1 MSSTNHKVVITGM
14 GMLTPLGPDTAGTWQ
29 GLISGKSGI
38 ARITQFDTSDY
49 AVKIAGE
56 VKKFD
61 PTAYMTLKEAKRM
74 DRFAQMAVAAAKQA
88 LEQSGL
94 EINASNAESIGA
106 IIGSGIGGINT
117 LFEQAKVLIEKGP
130 DRLSPF
136 TVPMMIADMAAGQI
150 SIMLGLKG
158 PNFCTTS
165 ACSSSADAI
174 GTAFEMVH
182 RGDVPVMFTGGS
194 ESSVNPISVAG
205 FSALKALSTNNDNPK
220 TASRPFDAARDG
232 FIISEGAAVLVIE
245 DLEHALAR
253 KADIIGE
260 ILSYGA
266 SADAYHMTQP
276 TETGEGGVRSMKRA
290 IERGGIKPEDIGYI
304 NAHGTSTQLNDKMET
319 CAIKTIFGELA
330 YKIPVSSTK
339 SMTGHLVGAAGALEA
354 AVCALVIQN
363 GIIPPTIN
371 LENSDPLCDLDYVP
385 NKARKADVNIA
396 LSNSFGF
403 GGHNSTLILKRY
415 SEAED

>member
-1 MSSTNHKVVITGM
+1 MSSTNHRVVITGM
-14 GMLTPLGPDTAGTWQ
+14 GMLTPLGLDTASTWQ
-29 GLISGKSGI
+29 GIISGKSGI
-38 ARITQFDTSDY
+38 GYITQFDTSDY

-56 VKKFD
+56 VKNFD
-61 PTAYMTLKEAKRM
+61 PISYMSVKEAKRM
-74 DRFAQMAVAAAKQA
+74 DRFAQLAVAAAKQA
-88 LEQSGL
+88 LEQSEL
-94 EINASNAESIGA
+94 EINSSNAESIGA
-106 IIGSGIGGINT
+106 IIGSGIGGIST
-117 LFEQAKVLIEKGP
+117 LFDQAKILIEKGP

-165 ACSSSADAI
+165 ACSSSADAV
-174 GTAFEMVH
+174 GTAFEMVR

-205 FSALKALSTNNDNPK
+205 FSALKALSTNVDNPE
-220 TASRPFDAARDG
+220 TASRPFDATRNG

-245 DLEHALAR
+245 SLEHAQKRDAN
-253 KADIIGE
+253 IIGE
-260 ILSYGA
+260 IISYGA

-290 IERGGIKPEDIGYI
+290 IERGGIEPTDIGYI

-319 CAIKTIFGELA
+319 CAIKSVFGEYA

-354 AVCALVIQN
+354 AICAMVIKN

-371 LENSDPLCDLDYVP
+371 LMHPDPNCDLDYVP
-385 NKARKADVNIA
+385 NKTRKGEVKFA

-403 GGHNSTLILKRY
+403 GGHNSTLILKHY
-415 SEAED
+415 SEAGI